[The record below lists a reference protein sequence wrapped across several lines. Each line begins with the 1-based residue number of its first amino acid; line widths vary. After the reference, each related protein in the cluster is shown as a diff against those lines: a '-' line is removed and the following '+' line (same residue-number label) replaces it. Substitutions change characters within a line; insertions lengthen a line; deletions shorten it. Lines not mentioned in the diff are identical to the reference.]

1 MTSSNSKVIPFL
13 DLRASYLSIKG
24 EVDQAILKVLESGT
38 YVLGTEVDMFEAEWS
53 DYCQSKYCVGLSNG
67 LDALRLALLS
77 MDIVAGDEVIV
88 PSNSFIATI
97 LAVTSTGAIPVPVE
111 PELETFNISARNI
124 IDAITPKTKAIIA
137 VHLYGHPVDLNPILE
152 VARKRNIYL
161 IEDAAQAHGTQ
172 YHGKIIGAHSD
183 IICWSFYPGKTL
195 GAFGDAGAITTNST
209 KIASRIRLLRNYG
222 SERKYHHESLGVNCR
237 LDPLQATVLR
247 VKLRHLND
255 ALKRRRQI
263 ASYYLDNIKLTN
275 LILPSTSR
283 WALHSWHLFVIRS
296 PYRDLL
302 QHHLQAHGIGSL
314 IHYPIPPH
322 RQKAYAPTPIASL
335 DLPIADKLS
344 AEVLSLPM
352 HPYLTTDQVLRIVD
366 VVSKFSP

>member
-1 MTSSNSKVIPFL
+1 
-13 DLRASYLSIKG
+13 
-24 EVDQAILKVLESGT
+24 
-38 YVLGTEVDMFEAEWS
+38 
-53 DYCQSKYCVGLSNG
+53 
-67 LDALRLALLS
+67 

-88 PSNSFIATI
+88 PSKAS
-97 LAVTSTGAIPVPVE
+97 LQQYLLLPLSAIPVPVE

-275 LILPSTSR
+275 LILPSTSH

-296 PYRDLL
+296 PTETCCSITCRLMAL
-302 QHHLQAHGIGSL
+302 GH
-314 IHYPIPPH
+314 
-322 RQKAYAPTPIASL
+322 
-335 DLPIADKLS
+335 
-344 AEVLSLPM
+344 
-352 HPYLTTDQVLRIVD
+352 
-366 VVSKFSP
+366 